1 LEQEYKDEPINLY
14 EGDSG
19 DIVEIFDPTP
29 IVQTKF
35 EEPAEPLAFSG
46 FPDFTKYKSP
56 LERAMEADF

>member
-14 EGDSG
+14 EGDSS
-19 DIVEIFDPTP
+19 DIVEIFDPPP

-35 EEPAEPLAFSG
+35 EEPQPLAFSG
-46 FPDFTKYKSP
+46 FPDFAKYKSP